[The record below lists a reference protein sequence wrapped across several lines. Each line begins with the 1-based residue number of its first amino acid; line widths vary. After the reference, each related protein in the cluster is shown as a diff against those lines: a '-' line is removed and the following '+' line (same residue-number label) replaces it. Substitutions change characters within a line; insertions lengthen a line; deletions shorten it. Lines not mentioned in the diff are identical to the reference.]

1 MRTNTVKREYRLA
14 QWAQIIQERIA
25 SGLKVA
31 EFCEMKGLKRDQYYY
46 WLRILRE
53 TAYKRADRLQ
63 DRSEELTLPTFTEVK
78 LSKVPILPCESEGKV
93 YVEYNSCKISADAG
107 YPVESLA
114 TLIRELVRL

>member
-1 MRTNTVKREYRLA
+1 MKMSTVTREYRLA
-14 QWAQIIQERIA
+14 QWAQLIQERIA

-53 TAYKRADRLQ
+53 TAYECVDKLQ
-63 DRSEELTLPTFTEVK
+63 DRPEELALPAFTEVK
-78 LSKVPILPCESEGKV
+78 LSGTSKLLYESDGKV
-93 YVEYNSCKISADAG
+93 YVECNSCKISADAG

-114 TLIRELVRL
+114 TLLRELVRL